1 MNILLDTHI
10 TVWGITDD
18 KRLNR
23 TARNQIP
30 DPGND
35 LYHNAVSVLEIDM
48 KTKSR
53 RNNLEFSVR
62 LL

>member
-23 TARNQIP
+23 TVRNLIP
-30 DPGND
+30 GPGNN

-53 RNNLEFSVR
+53 RNNPEFSAG